1 MFFSIRAYYLVLN
14 IIFAKK
20 LASGATTLNVMTSSI
35 TVFSL
40 MGQTA
45 TLSKKLSVAM
55 SSCYAECS
63 YAEGHNAEYGYAERC
78 YAERRYAECRGAL
91 KLPVSSCSH
100 SFSNY
105 IS

>member
-1 MFFSIRAYYLVLN
+1 
-14 IIFAKK
+14 
-20 LASGATTLNVMTSSI
+20 
-35 TVFSL
+35 
-40 MGQTA
+40 
-45 TLSKKLSVAM
+45 M

-63 YAEGHNAEYGYAERC
+63 YAEGHNAECCYAERR
-78 YAERRYAECRGAL
+78 YAERRNAERRYAECRGTL